1 MAARFQIWGD
11 ITNKRDKLLTFNSI
25 FLLNKAEVIAS
36 FDDFVAHH
44 QEKDNEE
51 GYSDGK
57 RKVLLALCAQF
68 RKELVDRDIQP
79 LNKNWFFYDYDVKN
93 DSIELSL
100 YKCDKIE
107 FDNDNEI
114 SNMETQLEY
123 TIAEV
128 KCEYL
133 SVEEY
138 AKQYA
143 VTDTTVRQWIRRGKL
158 RTAKKKGRDW
168 IIPALADKPKRGFES
183 VTYFWN
189 LLPIE
194 VINRFPYLKDCNSI
208 YIYQDELNKKLFHC
222 VTYLPENNKGEKIE
236 LTIKERESLETCLIG
251 MPGIKIED
259 FNNCIKYVPEKR
271 VDLKPTLATKATRE
285 DEERLMFSDFL
296 VRHHCQDVIAFA
308 ADSKPGD
315 LLDDEYP
322 KPYLIHVSLEFFGVA
337 ADDECAV
344 YEAMD
349 SGDYNNCTKIGS
361 LWGHFIACHQMFLDG
376 YDIFT
381 VCDDES
387 ADLANVVSM
396 LSEVGGPL
404 SEDEWDPAQDIFY
417 IHEFVIEESL
427 RQQGIGTRLLQEL
440 PFIIKRFLNLTPH
453 IFAYYV
459 ANQNEAKKI
468 ETAKMGKR
476 NKANQ
481 KNREKSIT
489 CFYEKNGFKK
499 IGDNRLLYTFTN
511 L

>member
-1 MAARFQIWGD
+1 MAVRLQIWGD
-11 ITNKRDKLLTFNSI
+11 ITNKRDKLLIFNSI

-44 QEKDNEE
+44 QEKNNEE
-51 GYSDGK
+51 GYSEGK
-57 RKVLLALCAQF
+57 RKVLLTLCTQF
-68 RKELVDRDIQP
+68 RKELVDRDLQP
-79 LNKNWFFYDYDVKN
+79 LNNKWFFYDYDIKN

-100 YKCDKIE
+100 YKCNKIE

-114 SNMETQLEY
+114 SSMETQLEY

-128 KCEYL
+128 KCDYL

-138 AKQYA
+138 AKQYD

-194 VINRFPYLKDCNSI
+194 AINRFPYLKDCNSI
-208 YIYQDELNKKLFHC
+208 YIYQDELDKKLFHC
-222 VTYLPENNKGEKIE
+222 VTYLPGNVTGERID
-236 LTIKERESLETCLIG
+236 LTVKARESLETCLIG
-251 MPGIKIED
+251 MPGIKMED

-271 VDLKPTLATKATRE
+271 VDLKPTLATEVIRE
-285 DEERLMFSDFL
+285 NEERLTFSDFL
-296 VRHHCQDVIAFA
+296 VRHHRQDVIAFA

-315 LLDDEYP
+315 LLDAEYP
-322 KPYLIHVSLEFFGVA
+322 KPYLIHVSLEFFGVV
-337 ADDECAV
+337 DDECAV

-349 SGDYNNCTKIGS
+349 SGDYSNCTRVGS
-361 LWGHFIACHQMFLDG
+361 LWGHFIACQQMFSDG
-376 YDIFT
+376 YDVFT

-387 ADLANVVSM
+387 ADLANVVAM
-396 LSEVGGPL
+396 LSEVDGPL
-404 SEDEWDPAQDIFY
+404 SEDEGDLAQDIFY
-417 IHEFVIEESL
+417 IHEFLVEESL

-440 PFIIKRFLNLTPH
+440 PYIIKRFLNLTPH

-459 ANQNEAKKI
+459 ADQNGANKI
-468 ETAKMGKR
+468 EAAKMKKR
-476 NKANQ
+476 NKTNQ
-481 KNREKSIT
+481 MNRENST
-489 CFYEKNGFKK
+489 TEFYEKNGFKK
-499 IGDNRLLYTFTN
+499 IGDDRLLYTFTN